1 MYKISDLTTLI
12 QQIAPLSLS
21 YKLIEKGSYDNSG
34 LLVKLSDSAD
44 KILFS
49 LDLSEGAVM
58 HAVQNGCDTIVTHHP
73 AIYSPIKSV
82 NIDVDKGLALALK
95 NGINV
100 ISMHLNLD
108 VCSLGIDDCLCQG
121 LGGKNPKIIDVI
133 EKNCGYG
140 RISKVEK
147 QTTIDFVNGIKETFS
162 SQKVICYGDKPV
174 EMIASFCG
182 SGASHALEN
191 IDKLTDVDTIVT
203 SDVCHHQLKE
213 FIERGKNVVIIPH
226 YVSEQFGFKQF
237 YNLVS
242 KKLDKKAQTLYFLD
256 NRFM

>member
-58 HAVQNGCDTIVTHHP
+58 HAVQNNCDTIVTHHP

-121 LGGKNPKIIDVI
+121 LGGKSPKIIDVI
-133 EKNCGYG
+133 
-140 RISKVEK
+140 
-147 QTTIDFVNGIKETFS
+147 
-162 SQKVICYGDKPV
+162 
-174 EMIASFCG
+174 
-182 SGASHALEN
+182 
-191 IDKLTDVDTIVT
+191 
-203 SDVCHHQLKE
+203 
-213 FIERGKNVVIIPH
+213 
-226 YVSEQFGFKQF
+226 
-237 YNLVS
+237 
-242 KKLDKKAQTLYFLD
+242 
-256 NRFM
+256 